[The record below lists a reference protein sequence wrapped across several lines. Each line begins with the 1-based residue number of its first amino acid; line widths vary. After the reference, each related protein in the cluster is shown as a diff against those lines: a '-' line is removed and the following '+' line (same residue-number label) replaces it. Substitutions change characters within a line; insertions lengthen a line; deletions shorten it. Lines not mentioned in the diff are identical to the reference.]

1 MCLFSCVNWVKSW
14 LNAQPMA
21 DTEKRTA
28 AMSIVFLRPRKSDSM
43 PATSTPTM
51 EPMSAQPTYQ
61 PSMPVERPNC
71 IFTTSVVP
79 EITAVS

>member
-1 MCLFSCVNWVKSW
+1 MTSWVKSW
-14 LNAQPMA
+14 LSAQPIA
-21 DTEKRTA
+21 DTEKRNA
-28 AMSIVFLRPRKSDSM
+28 AMSMVFLRPRKSLSM
-43 PATSTPTM
+43 PATRTPTM

-61 PSMPVERPNC
+61 PSRPVERPNC